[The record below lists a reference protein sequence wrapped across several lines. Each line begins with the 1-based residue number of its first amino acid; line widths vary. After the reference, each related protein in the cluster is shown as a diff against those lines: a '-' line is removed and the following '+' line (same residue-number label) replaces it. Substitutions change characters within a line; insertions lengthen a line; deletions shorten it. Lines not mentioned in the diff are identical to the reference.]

1 MLVIRDRFERTHG
14 MKTLKRIIASLVVFY
29 LLGWSQNAFAHHS
42 FAAEFDRNMPIQVTG
57 KVTRVEW
64 TNPHARFYVEA
75 PGENGQTVEWDFELT
90 TPNML
95 FRRGWS
101 PSALKPGDTVT
112 VSGWRARN
120 APLVA
125 NAGSVKLADGREL
138 FTGTAP
144 GADQ

>member
-1 MLVIRDRFERTHG
+1 MLVLLDRFECTRG
-14 MKTLKRIIASLVVFY
+14 AKTLKRTIFPLCVLYLVG
-29 LLGWSQNAFAHHS
+29 LSQNALAHHS
-42 FAAEFDRNMPIQVTG
+42 FTAEFDREMPIQVTG
-57 KVTRVEW
+57 TVTRVEW

-75 PGENGQTVEWDFELT
+75 SAENGQTVEWDFELT

-101 PSALKPGDTVT
+101 PTALKPGDTVT

-120 APLVA
+120 APHVG

-138 FTGTAP
+138 FSGTAP
-144 GADQ
+144 GTGE

>member
-1 MLVIRDRFERTHG
+1 VNARTIVG
-14 MKTLKRIIASLVVFY
+14 LFGVLCSATL
-29 LLGWSQNAFAHHS
+29 SQSVLAHHS
-42 FAAEFDRNMPIQVTG
+42 FAAEFSRDLPIDVTG

-90 TPNML
+90 TPNIL

-101 PSALKPGDTVT
+101 PDTLKIGDVVS

-120 APLVA
+120 APHVG
-125 NAGSVKLADGREL
+125 NARSVKLQDGREL
-138 FTGTAP
+138 FNGNAP
-144 GADQ
+144 GTGE